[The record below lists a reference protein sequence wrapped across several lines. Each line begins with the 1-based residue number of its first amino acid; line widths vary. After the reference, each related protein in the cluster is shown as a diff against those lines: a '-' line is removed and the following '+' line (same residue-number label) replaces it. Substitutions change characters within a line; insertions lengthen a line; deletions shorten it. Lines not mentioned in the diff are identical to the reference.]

1 MTQEPARRGR
11 PPEASTGETRKR
23 ILHEATK
30 LFARQGFHGTSVSEI
45 GKAAG
50 VQSGALYYHI
60 KSKDELLWQ
69 ILISYIDDMHES
81 TTRTVAAHSD
91 PAERVRAMIHNHIT
105 QIIRYRRQVTIELR
119 DRAALSKPHQDQL
132 QVSRDEVQRLW
143 QEAIEDGVRA
153 GVFRSDD
160 RVITNALL
168 SMVSLVSQWF
178 RARGEHSSD
187 EVAEILADLIL
198 GGLRTDS
205 TPGDPAAAAPPA
217 GAEGRALT
225 GN

>member
-1 MTQEPARRGR
+1 MTQTPARRGR
-11 PPEASTGETRKR
+11 PPESATGDTRKR

-30 LFARQGFHGTSVSEI
+30 LFALQGFHGTSVSEI

-69 ILISYIDDMHES
+69 ILISYIENMHES
-81 TTRTVAAHSD
+81 TAKTVAEHEEPEA
-91 PAERVRAMIHNHIT
+91 RLRAMIHNHIT

-119 DRAALSKPHQDQL
+119 DREGLSKPHQEQL
-132 QVSRDEVQRLW
+132 QHTRDEVQRLW
-143 QEAIEDGVRA
+143 QQAIADGVKS

-168 SMVSLVSQWF
+168 SMVSLVSQWY
-178 RARGEHSSD
+178 RARGEHSS
-187 EVAEILADLIL
+187 EAVADILADLIL
-198 GGLRTDS
+198 GGLR
-205 TPGDPAAAAPPA
+205 AA
-217 GAEGRALT
+217 
-225 GN
+225 

>member
-1 MTQEPARRGR
+1 MTQTPARRGR
-11 PPEASTGETRKR
+11 PPEAESGETRKR
-23 ILHEATK
+23 ILQEATK
-30 LFARQGFHGTSVSEI
+30 LFARQGFHGTSVAEI

-69 ILISYIDDMHES
+69 ILISYVDDMLAS
-81 TTRTVAAHSD
+81 TTRTVEAHSD

-105 QIIRYRRQVTIELR
+105 QIIKYRHQVTVELR
-119 DRAALSKPHQDQL
+119 DRSALSKPHAEQL
-132 QVSRDEVQRLW
+132 QQSRDEVQRLW
-143 QEAIEDGVRA
+143 QNAIREGAKA

-160 RVITNALL
+160 SVITNALL

-178 RARGEHSSD
+178 RSRGKRSSE

-198 GGLRTDS
+198 DGLR
-205 TPGDPAAAAPPA
+205 AP
-217 GAEGRALT
+217 
-225 GN
+225 

>member
-1 MTQEPARRGR
+1 MTQTPARRGR
-11 PPEASTGETRKR
+11 PPESATGDTRKR

-69 ILISYIDDMHES
+69 ILSSYIEDMHAS
-81 TTRTVAAHSD
+81 TLKTVAEHEE
-91 PAERVRAMIHNHIT
+91 PEERLRAMVHNHIT

-119 DRAALSKPHQDQL
+119 DRSGLSKPHQEQL
-132 QVSRDEVQRLW
+132 QHSRDEVQRLW
-143 QEAIEDGVRA
+143 QQAIADGVES

-160 RVITNALL
+160 RVVTNAVL
-168 SMVSLVSQWF
+168 SMISLVSQWY
-178 RARGEHSSD
+178 RARGEHSS
-187 EVAEILADLIL
+187 EAVADILSDLVL
-198 GGLRTDS
+198 GGLRT
-205 TPGDPAAAAPPA
+205 T
-217 GAEGRALT
+217 
-225 GN
+225 

>member
-1 MTQEPARRGR
+1 MTQTPARRGR
-11 PPEASTGETRKR
+11 PPESATGDTRKR

-69 ILISYIDDMHES
+69 ILISYIEDMHQS
-81 TTRTVAAHSD
+81 TLQVVAENDD
-91 PAERVRAMIHNHIT
+91 PEARVRAMIHNHIT
-105 QIIRYRRQVTIELR
+105 QIVRYRRQVTIELR
-119 DRAALSKPHQDQL
+119 DRAALSKPHQEQL
-132 QVSRDEVQRLW
+132 QHSRDEVQRLW
-143 QEAIEDGVRA
+143 QQALEDGRTS

-160 RVITNALL
+160 RVITNALI

-178 RARGEHSSD
+178 RVRGEHSS
-187 EVAEILADLIL
+187 ESVADILADLIL
-198 GGLRTDS
+198 GGLRAD
-205 TPGDPAAAAPPA
+205 
-217 GAEGRALT
+217 
-225 GN
+225 